1 MTKEKYV
8 KEVVKKL
15 KCSKAKKKEI
25 AKQLEAD
32 IQSALE
38 NGETMESILASM
50 GTPENISAEFNENL
64 SEAEIAAVKR
74 MKKWKNIISVI
85 VVIGILAVIGVGI
98 YWWLPKGK
106 MIDESENSHKEEVEK
121 QAELIV
127 SLFDAEDY
135 EGIINLSIDAAKNDE
150 FMEALAG
157 AKAQLGGDE
166 WGTFQSF
173 GTIYTAEVEQMGK
186 NYVVVQMNAVYEKTS
201 VTYTI
206 TFDEDLLM
214 AGFYVK

>member
-15 KCSKAKKKEI
+15 KCPKAKKKEI

-64 SEAEIAAVKR
+64 SETEIAAVKR
-74 MKKWKNIISVI
+74 AKKWKIIISVLA
-85 VVIGILAVIGVGI
+85 VIGILAVIGVGI

-106 MIDESENSHKEEVEK
+106 MINESETFQEEEVIK
-121 QAELIV
+121 QAELII
-127 SLFDAEDY
+127 SLFDAEEY
-135 EGIINLSIDAAKNDE
+135 EGIINLSVDEAKNDK
-150 FMEALAG
+150 FMEALTG
-157 AKAQLGGDE
+157 AKAQLSDDE

-186 NYVVVQMNAVYEKTS
+186 NYVLVQMNAVYENTS

-206 TFDEDLLM
+206 TFDEELLM
-214 AGFYVK
+214 AGFYVR